1 MQREFY
7 AVMCRIEGWSVRT
20 WSERIGH
27 FTLKICTPQFDDL
40 QDIISCDHPEN
51 RHKRIATK

>member
-1 MQREFY
+1 
-7 AVMCRIEGWSVRT
+7 MCRIEGWSVRT